1 MTAVIGDRTGI
12 RTGRF
17 RPTRAGV
24 INLWDYRDEE
34 FVFAE
39 GRLVLRG
46 PNGSGKTKAL
56 EVLFPFVLDGRIEP
70 RRLNP
75 FAGEDRTMKSNLL
88 YRRQQSSY
96 GYVWMEFARPVTDE
110 HPADTVTV
118 GIGLQAQRHSDRVK
132 RWCFLVDGRVGVD
145 FSLLSG
151 DDRPLTRK
159 QLVEEVGADAVRDSP
174 SEHRAAVDARL
185 FGLGRERYEQLLSLV
200 LTLRRPQLAKNLDPV
215 KLSDTLSDGLRPL
228 DDHLLVEAARSFDD
242 MEAVQRTLDGLV
254 AADEAA
260 RTFLTAYTT
269 YLRTHARAAADAL
282 SRRRA
287 DVATRRDALLAA
299 LTHRREAET
308 SRETAAQ
315 RVHDA
320 ELSAGRLRAH
330 LDRLKSSTA
339 YQAHEQLVDLHRLV
353 GQLETAAGG
362 AKDRLAKRR
371 AATER
376 CAADVRT
383 AEAALRELDAELTRT
398 AATLSADAADAG
410 IGWSADD
417 AAEDGFTDRV
427 AAGVTA
433 RDDDVRAVRTA
444 TTELRRA
451 EDSRARAETA
461 LQQARS
467 AAEAAEAQE
476 REAADRVDAARS
488 EARQRLAGWADRHA
502 ATLTELAVP
511 GLLDALA
518 TTLDQVGEPDAAD
531 PRTAFSRHTAE
542 AAQARRDE
550 LARLRQA
557 RADIATEIAELEAER
572 ELIAAERDDA
582 PPAWHARPAP
592 REQRAGAPLW
602 RLVRF
607 ADGLDEA
614 DAAGLEAA
622 LQAANLLDA
631 WIHPDD
637 AATTAAMT
645 DGEADGY
652 LVALPVAARPSGDTL
667 ATVLVPEQ
675 TDDVDPSRVAA
686 VLESVAL
693 QETLDAAGAPAVSRG
708 GRFAQGIQLGA
719 FGKQAPEYVGATAR
733 ARRRRARLEEIDR
746 RIANTSARLDD
757 TDRLISRAITV
768 LDAIDAATTEL
779 PRVAGIL
786 DALRH
791 HDRAAGVLRA
801 RREAVESAQSTLDQA
816 VAEAGAADRAL
827 RRTAAERS
835 IAPDAVDATAAAVAR
850 FDRTA
855 AQLAGIRR
863 EASGARRTVGSERDR
878 LTAAEAEQ
886 SEASRE
892 ADVAELRHA
901 EEAERLA
908 TLQQT
913 VGAEADEVLAEVE
926 RAQRDIQAAET
937 ELSAA
942 HEAKETAAGALAKAE
957 ADREASHEALRVAL
971 GEERDDAEALAPFA
985 QSDLLALL
993 RCPTG
998 LRWPAQPSD
1007 WVAPE
1012 RTCEAVMAGHDG
1024 DSGLP
1029 QPVIALHDAVLAA
1042 TRDLTPS
1049 EASVKQSSTRLT
1061 RALDELQAQLSA
1073 AGHDYRPE
1081 WDSAEGIIVVRVADE
1096 QGFAPVGAFADRIAE
1111 ARRDQEQLLTDSERR
1126 ILEDALLTQLARQL
1140 HERTVDARDLIG
1152 RMNTEM
1158 RGRAMSSGLTVGVRW
1173 ELADS
1178 LDEEHRGVARLL
1190 DRDADGL
1197 GPDELARMR
1206 AHFASRIK
1214 AARAAKP
1221 DRAYRELL
1229 GEVLD
1234 YRRWRSF
1241 SFFLHPPGGGEER
1254 LTRARHGQLSG
1265 GEQSVSLHLPLF
1277 AAAHTMLNSADPHCP
1292 RLLALDEA
1300 FAGVD
1305 DKGRTELFGL
1315 SAEFDFDLC
1324 MTGYDLWATYD
1335 TVTAAAHYDLSHSP
1349 AEHTVS
1355 ALLMLWEGGQ
1365 RAELTA
1371 DLDGDLAA
1379 ALGSPQTRRRARRGT
1394 GLLDDPEPEADDGLF
1409 DDGPSDDTGEP
1420 GQR

>member
-1 MTAVIGDRTGI
+1 MTTPVADRTGV

-34 FVFAE
+34 FVFAD
-39 GRLVLRG
+39 GWLVLRG

-96 GYVWMEFARPVTDE
+96 GYVWMEFARPATDE
-110 HPADTVTV
+110 HPAGTVTV

-132 RWCFLVDGRVGVD
+132 RWCFVVDGRVGVD
-145 FSLLSG
+145 FSLLSP

-159 QLVEEVGADAVRDSP
+159 QLVEEIDTDAVRDNP
-174 SEHRAAVDARL
+174 AEHRAAVDSRL
-185 FGLGRERYEQLLSLV
+185 FGLGRERYEQLLTLV

-242 MEAVQRTLDGLV
+242 MEAVARTLDGLV

-260 RTFLTAYTT
+260 RSFLAAYTT
-269 YLRTHARAAADAL
+269 YLRTQARAAADAL

-299 LTHRREAET
+299 LTRRREAET

-315 RVHDA
+315 RVRDA
-320 ELSAGRLRAH
+320 ELSTGRLRAH

-353 GQLETAAGG
+353 GQLGTAATG
-362 AKDRLAKRR
+362 ARDRLAKRR

-376 CAADVRT
+376 CAADVRN

-398 AATLSADAADAG
+398 AAALSADAADAG
-410 IGWSADD
+410 IGWSAED
-417 AAEDGFTDRV
+417 ADEDGFTDRV
-427 AAGVTA
+427 AARVTA

-444 TTELRRA
+444 AAELRRA
-451 EDSRARAETA
+451 EDARERAAAALTQARAA
-461 LQQARS
+461 AD
-467 AAEAAEAQE
+467 AAEADE
-476 REAADRVDAARS
+476 REAADRVEAARS

-502 ATLTELAVP
+502 ATLSELAVP
-511 GLLDALA
+511 GLLDALT
-518 TTLDQVGEPDAAD
+518 TTLDQVGEPDAPDQRATFTRQTAD
-531 PRTAFSRHTAE
+531 ATQS
-542 AAQARRDE
+542 RRDE
-550 LARLRQA
+550 LARLRDA
-557 RADIATEIAELEAER
+557 RSAIAAELAELEAER

-582 PPAWHARPAP
+582 PPPWQARPAS
-592 REQRAGAPLW
+592 RERRAGAPLW

-607 ADGLDEA
+607 ADELDEA
-614 DAAGLEAA
+614 EATGLEAA

-631 WIHPDD
+631 WVHPDD
-637 AATTAAMT
+637 AATEAAMA
-645 DGEADGY
+645 DRQADGY
-652 LVALPVAARPSGDTL
+652 LVPLPAPSRPNGDTL
-667 ATVLVPEQ
+667 ATVLVAEQ
-675 TDDVDPSRVAA
+675 TDDVPPSRVTA

-693 QETLDAAGAPAVSRG
+693 REVLEDPGMPAVSAD

-733 ARRRRARLEEIDR
+733 ARRRRARLAEIDR
-746 RIANTSARLDD
+746 RIADTSARLDD
-757 TDRLISRAITV
+757 TDRLISRAVTV
-768 LDAIDAATTEL
+768 LDAINAATTEL

-801 RREAVESAQSTLDQA
+801 CREALETAQSTLDQA

-835 IAPDAVDATAAAVAR
+835 VAPGAVDDTAAALAR

-855 AQLAGIRR
+855 TQLTGRRR
-863 EASGARRTVGSERDR
+863 EAAGARRTVDSERDR
-878 LTAAEAEQ
+878 LACAEAEQ

-892 ADVAELRHA
+892 ADAAQLRHA
-901 EEAERLA
+901 EEAERLS

-913 VGAEADEVLAEVE
+913 VGAEADEVLAEVD
-926 RAQRDIQAAET
+926 RAQRDIQAADE
-937 ELSAA
+937 ELATA
-942 HEAKETAAGALAKAE
+942 HDAKEAAAGALAKAE
-957 ADREASHEALRVAL
+957 ADRDAALDALRVAL
-971 GEERDDAEALAPFA
+971 GEERDDAQHLAPFA
-985 QSDLLALL
+985 QSDLLSLL
-993 RCPTG
+993 RCPTQ

-1007 WVAPE
+1007 WVPPE
-1012 RTCEAVMAGHDG
+1012 RTCEDVMAGTDAEG
-1024 DSGLP
+1024 GLP
-1029 QPVIALHDAVLAA
+1029 QPVIELHDAVLAA

-1049 EASVKQSSTRLT
+1049 EASIKQSATRLT

-1081 WDSAEGIIVVRVADE
+1081 WDSSGGIIVVRVADE
-1096 QGFAPVGAFADRIAE
+1096 QGFAPVGAFAERIAE

-1140 HERTVDARDLIG
+1140 HERTVEARDLIG

-1158 RGRAMSSGLTVGVRW
+1158 RSRAMSSGLTVGVRW

-1178 LDEEHRGVARLL
+1178 LDEEHRAVTRLL

-1241 SFFLHPPGGGEER
+1241 SFFLHSPGGGEER

-1277 AAAHTMLNSADPHCP
+1277 AAAHTMLNSADRHCP

-1335 TVTAAAHYDLSHSP
+1335 TVPAAAHYDLSHSP

-1355 ALLMLWEGGQ
+1355 ALLMLWEGT

-1371 DLDGDLAA
+1371 DLAGDLAA
-1379 ALGSPQTRRRARRGT
+1379 ALGSPQTRRRARRGA
-1394 GLLDDPEPEADDGLF
+1394 GLLDDPESEADDF
-1409 DDGPSDDTGEP
+1409 ADDTDEQA
-1420 GQR
+1420 QR